1 MTDTFSLLCAICAL
15 SNVAMGLSGCIIS
28 PHKALRSRKSLPF
41 AERAKGPEIY
51 LRQLLATLFR
61 LVTAKTQTQTPTA
74 AVEIELVRLPP
85 SPDLPHRQ
93 RTTHSKKKTNLFLH
107 LSTLIVRGVELS
119 ASET

>member
-1 MTDTFSLLCAICAL
+1 
-15 SNVAMGLSGCIIS
+15 MGLSGCIIS
-28 PHKALRSRKSLPF
+28 LASQSAQESGRKSLPF

-51 LRQLLATLFR
+51 LRQLLAPLFR

-85 SPDLPHRQ
+85 SPDLPRRQ
-93 RTTHSKKKTNLFLH
+93 RIGRLTRKKQTNLFLH

>member
-1 MTDTFSLLCAICAL
+1 
-15 SNVAMGLSGCIIS
+15 
-28 PHKALRSRKSLPF
+28 LPS
-41 AERAKGPEIY
+41 AQKGQIY
-51 LRQLLATLFR
+51 LRQLLAPLFR

-85 SPDLPHRQ
+85 SPDLPRRQ
-93 RTTHSKKKTNLFLH
+93 RIGRLTRKKQTNLFLH